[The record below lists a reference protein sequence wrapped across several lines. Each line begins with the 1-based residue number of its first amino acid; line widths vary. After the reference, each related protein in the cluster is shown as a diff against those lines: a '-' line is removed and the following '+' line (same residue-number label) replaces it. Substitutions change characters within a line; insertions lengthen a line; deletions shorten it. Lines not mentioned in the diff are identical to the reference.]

1 MDRLT
6 WIDTWKM
13 DEMLVESMDEII
25 NTEFYIPFNNISR

>member
-25 NTEFYIPFNNISR
+25 NREFYIAFNNILR